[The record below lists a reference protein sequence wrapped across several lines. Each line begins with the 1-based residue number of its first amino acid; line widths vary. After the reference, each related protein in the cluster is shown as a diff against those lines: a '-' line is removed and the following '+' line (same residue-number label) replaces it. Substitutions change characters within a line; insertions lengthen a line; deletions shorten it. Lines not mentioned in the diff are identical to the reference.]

1 MSSDEL
7 GKLQGS
13 CETFDP
19 KGYQAF
25 IWCQS
30 IFNRQSL
37 VPWSISHDRNVCIS
51 LMVRLS
57 SAL

>member
-7 GKLQGS
+7 GKPQGS

-19 KGYQAF
+19 KGYLAF
-25 IWCQS
+25 IWCQP

-37 VPWSISHDRNVCIS
+37 VPWSIRHDRIVCIK

-57 SAL
+57 

>member
-13 CETFDP
+13 CKTFDP

-25 IWCQS
+25 IWCKP

-37 VPWSISHDRNVCIS
+37 VPSSIRHDRIVCTS
-51 LMVRLS
+51 LMDRLP
-57 SAL
+57 

>member
-37 VPWSISHDRNVCIS
+37 VPWSISHDRIVCIS
-51 LMVRLS
+51 LMVRVS
-57 SAL
+57 